1 MPTVHLINPFS
12 YPAGGS
18 ERRTTALYTLLGR
31 HADVRLWSGD
41 EPDPHFTADY
51 PIRRI
56 RIERLAFPKTG
67 TFVFVGA
74 YFRLGRWL
82 WLTRPSR
89 IILICNTFQRA
100 EIEYRLRHFERI
112 LGRPPELVYTS
123 DLVSDWYG
131 HPGIVHVSPIDISRF
146 SPAPAPAGQMFT
158 IGRLSRDT
166 PLKHHAGDAVL
177 YRRLA
182 EQGCRI
188 RVMGA
193 SDVLRAAIADNSAIE
208 LLPICAVEASEF
220 LRGLDCFFYRTSEE
234 WPEPWGRVVTEAMAC
249 GLPVVCHRS
258 GGYAAI
264 IDHGRNGF
272 LFDSDEEAEALLL
285 ALQADPELR
294 RRIGSAARATIERL
308 LSARNRSEMVDF
320 YCRQSLIL

>member
-1 MPTVHLINPFS
+1 MPAIHLINPLCD
-12 YPAGGS
+12 PAGGS
-18 ERRTTALYTLLGR
+18 QRRATALYDELR
-31 HADVRLWSGD
+31 DHADVRLWSGV
-41 EPDPHFTADY
+41 EPDPHFAADY
-51 PIRRI
+51 PISRI
-56 RIERLAFPKTG
+56 RTARLAFPKTG

-82 WLTRPSR
+82 WLTRPRR

-100 EIEYRLRHFERI
+100 QLEYRLRHFECI

-123 DLVSDWYG
+123 DLVSDWGG
-131 HPGIVHVSPIDISRF
+131 HPGIVHVSPIDIGRF
-146 SPAPAPAGQMFT
+146 SPAPPRGGQTFT

-166 PLKHHAGDAVL
+166 PLKHHSGDAPL

-182 EQGCRI
+182 EQRCQV

-193 SDVLRAAIADNSAIE
+193 SDELRAAIADNPAIE
-208 LLPICAVEASEF
+208 LLPSCAVEASDF
-220 LRGLDCFFYRTSEE
+220 LRSLDCFFYRTSEE

-258 GGYAAI
+258 GGYATI

-272 LFDSDEEAEALLL
+272 LFDSDGEAEAILL
-285 ALQADPELR
+285 ALKADPERR
-294 RRIGSAARATIERL
+294 RRIGSAARATIESL
-308 LSARNRSEMVDF
+308 LSVRNRSEMVDF
-320 YCRQSLIL
+320 YCR

>member
-1 MPTVHLINPFS
+1 MRTIHLINPLCD
-12 YPAGGS
+12 PAGGS
-18 ERRTTALYTLLGR
+18 ERRTAALYALLRG

-41 EPDPHFTADY
+41 EPDPHFTAELS
-51 PIRRI
+51 IRRI
-56 RIERLAFPKTG
+56 RAERLAFPKTG
-67 TFVFVGA
+67 IFVFVGV

-100 EIEYRLRHFERI
+100 ETEYRLRHFARV
-112 LGRPPELVYTS
+112 LGRPPEVVYTS
-123 DLVSDWYG
+123 DLVRDWTG
-131 HPGIVHVSPIDISRF
+131 HPGIVHASPIDIGRF
-146 SPAPAPAGQMFT
+146 SPAPLRGWPTFT
-158 IGRLSRDT
+158 IGRLSRDA
-166 PLKHHAGDAVL
+166 PVKHHSGDAAL

-182 EQGCRI
+182 EQRCRI

-193 SDVLRAAIADNSAIE
+193 SDVLRAAIADNPAIE
-208 LLPICAVEASEF
+208 LLPSCAVEASAF
-220 LRGLDCFFYRTSEE
+220 LRSLDCFFYRTSEE

-272 LFDSDEEAEALLL
+272 LFDSDDEAEAILL
-285 ALQADPELR
+285 ALKADPELR
-294 RRIGSAARATIERL
+294 RRIGSAARATVENL
-308 LSARNRSEMVDF
+308 LSARNRSEMIDF
-320 YCRQSLIL
+320 YCRQD